1 MTPAEA
7 AAEIGITQRAVQDRL
22 KRGLLRGTNYGGR
35 VWLIDRE
42 EVERA
47 KAVGPLKRG
56 PKARK
61 PKAGESATEERM
73 RENVEHQDVLEE
85 SRRRIRGETD

>member
-1 MTPAEA
+1 MISSSGTMAGMDGDDRMTPAEA

-35 VWLIDRE
+35 VWLIPRE

-47 KAVGPLKRG
+47 KALGPLKRG
-56 PKARK
+56 PKPRK
-61 PKAGESATEERM
+61 Q
-73 RENVEHQDVLEE
+73 QDAEA
-85 SRRRIRGETD
+85 